1 MSVLGHVAIGVVAAR
16 AVTPPEQDEERL
28 AGRMVGLALLAL
40 LPDSDFILSA
50 MAPRVELLEHR
61 GATHSL
67 AVAVTVGLI
76 IAFAL
81 SLSGNPDALRW
92 GLVAGAVVAS
102 HGLIDTFGET
112 DLGVELFWPFS
123 DVRVLA
129 PWHILPNPGLYR
141 PLVTNFFGELA
152 LEAILFLPAWLCA
165 FWPRRRRAEVAVED

>member
-16 AVTPPEQDEERL
+16 AVTPPEEDEERL

-50 MAPRVELLEHR
+50 LAPRVELLEHR

-67 AVAVTVGLI
+67 AVAVAIGLVV
-76 IAFAL
+76 AFAL
-81 SLSGNPDALRW
+81 SLSGNADALRW

-102 HGLIDTFGET
+102 HGLIDTLGQT

-123 DVRVLA
+123 DIRVLA
-129 PWHILPNPGLYR
+129 PWHVLPNPALYR
-141 PLVTNFFGELA
+141 PLVTNFFGELVIEA
-152 LEAILFLPAWLCA
+152 LVCLPAWLYA
-165 FWPRRRRAEVAVED
+165 FWPRRRAAEVPVED